1 MLVDNQQYEQQ
12 IVSRESVEKS
22 FQRINRSLALMLT
35 TLLSAGEIRPSP
47 QEVFSSSE
55 ITATLGNIGDIST
68 IGYCGEDVNSRAKP
82 WSRKMEPGTHE
93 LESII
98 ERSVEKSALT
108 FPCDVSGA
116 RTAALIVKG
125 RPQYLFTQ
133 AITKGRSR
141 LEELTTVGKVRYGD
155 YPDKSSKDLSAI
167 TLVSGITDFSRL
179 DQMKRRVQEL
189 GDPQPAPQT
198 TYGNGVAQPTPV

>member
-1 MLVDNQQYEQQ
+1 
-12 IVSRESVEKS
+12 
-22 FQRINRSLALMLT
+22 
-35 TLLSAGEIRPSP
+35 
-47 QEVFSSSE
+47 
-55 ITATLGNIGDIST
+55 
-68 IGYCGEDVNSRAKP
+68 
-82 WSRKMEPGTHE
+82 MEPGTHE

-141 LEELTTVGKVRYGD
+141 LEELTTVGKVRSGD